1 VPDADDYEFTLKVNG
16 EVKQRDNVK
25 NAFFSLGE
33 LVEYLS
39 YWMTLMFGD
48 IISRGNSSGV
58 GMAEE
63 PRRFLRPGDLLEME
77 ADGIGVMRHEII
89 ATGV

>member
-1 VPDADDYEFTLKVNG
+1 
-16 EVKQRDNVK
+16 
-25 NAFFSLGE
+25 
-33 LVEYLS
+33 
-39 YWMTLMFGD
+39 MTLMPGD

-63 PRRFLRPGDLLEME
+63 PRQFLRPGEILEME

-89 ATGV
+89 AAGD